1 MIALGMETDSTQPA
15 LCMANRA
22 MKAPRRAK
30 MKSLSQRPV
39 LKRVYFR

>member
-1 MIALGMETDSTQPA
+1 MIAPGMETDSTHPA
-15 LCMANRA
+15 LCTANSA